1 MATVE
6 LFRERTKLSE
16 QEVVKILVDILEI
29 NGRGEEKGYDFMFS

>member
-6 LFRERTKLSE
+6 FFTERTKLSE
-16 QEVVKILVDILEI
+16 QDVVKMLVSILEI